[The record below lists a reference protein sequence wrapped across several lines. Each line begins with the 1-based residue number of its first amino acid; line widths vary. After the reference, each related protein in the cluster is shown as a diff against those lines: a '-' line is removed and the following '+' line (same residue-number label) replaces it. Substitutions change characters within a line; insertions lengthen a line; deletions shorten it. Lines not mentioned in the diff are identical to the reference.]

1 MGFVGRGLMRDVE
14 NIVEIMCSLYEF
26 EFVGYLYTILR
37 KIFTNVM
44 SVYEKT

>member
-1 MGFVGRGLMRDVE
+1 MR
-14 NIVEIMCSLYEF
+14 CLYEF
-26 EFVGYLYTILR
+26 EFVGYYTILR